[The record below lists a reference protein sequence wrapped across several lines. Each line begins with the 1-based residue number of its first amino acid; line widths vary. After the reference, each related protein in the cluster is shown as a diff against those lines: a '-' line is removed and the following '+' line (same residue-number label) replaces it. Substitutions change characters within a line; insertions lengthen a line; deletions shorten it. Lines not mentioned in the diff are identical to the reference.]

1 MVKSIM
7 DGRWEKQILLLQ
19 QHCKYHSNS
28 HCVDEGTETEKLSD
42 LPYLLQN
49 QEPAI
54 ARFQND
60 LTAYFFVTLQ
70 NVK

>member
-1 MVKSIM
+1 MEGGRSRYCYYSNTVSIIP
-7 DGRWEKQILLLQ
+7 ILI
-19 QHCKYHSNS
+19 S
-28 HCVDEGTETEKLSD
+28 VDEGTETEKLSD

-60 LTAYFFVTLQ
+60 LTAYL
-70 NVK
+70 